1 MNVVS
6 RRAAC
11 EFVVAFVAILA
22 VMTPT
27 AQGQSTATS
36 SATPAQTITVR
47 GPVTTVPS
55 RDWLDYAQLVAIGL
69 AFVTILVIRQQLRS
83 SDRASRQE
91 RSAEQA
97 AVWMNRDFREVL
109 SPVWSFFEVSDV
121 DDCIAKVRAWVTAP
135 HSEDA
140 SLPGAENGPLLKKND
155 INHVL
160 GVIEEAAVRYN
171 RGAVDRDWVERLL
184 GPAFVAMFDRCL
196 WFLVFFRVQEGW
208 PSMCNEWEAMV
219 RDLRESRTVS
229 LRSIH
234 IVRNIRAL
242 QKRRRQQSEGT
253 YAEITTCRM
262 QRVRVICVPPSPET
276 ATAEL
281 WDQSRQLSSSLAVDH
296 NRIVGFGGPPGPG
309 AAAARWTAIVIPT
322 SIDYTK
328 EDVERDS
335 ALRGKLEAYLIST
348 TAAAD
353 SQEPSELTS
362 TAEPKSS
369 EGQ

>member
-1 MNVVS
+1 MNLVS

-11 EFVVAFVAILA
+11 EFVVVLVAILA
-22 VMTPT
+22 VMAPT
-27 AQGQSTATS
+27 AEGEPTATS
-36 SATPAQTITVR
+36 STSPAQTITVR
-47 GPVTTVPS
+47 GPVTTVAT
-55 RDWLDYAQLVAIGL
+55 RDWLDYAQLFAIGL
-69 AFVTILVIRQQLRS
+69 AFVTVLVIRQQLRS
-83 SDRASRQE
+83 SDRAARQE

-97 AVWMNRDFREVL
+97 AVWMNRDFRTVL
-109 SPVWSFFEVSDV
+109 SPVWSFFEVRDV

-140 SLPGAENGPLLKKND
+140 SLPSAEDGPPLKKND

-219 RDLRESRTVS
+219 RDLRESRTAS

-242 QKRRRQQSEGT
+242 PETPAPTIRGDLRGNHNMQSSKGPCDLRSPEPRDRPGRAVETVAPALQQSGRRSQADRWVREFPRSGRCQRPMDSHRDPHLDRLHEGRRR
-253 YAEITTCRM
+253 
-262 QRVRVICVPPSPET
+262 
-276 ATAEL
+276 
-281 WDQSRQLSSSLAVDH
+281 
-296 NRIVGFGGPPGPG
+296 GG
-309 AAAARWTAIVIPT
+309 
-322 SIDYTK
+322 
-328 EDVERDS
+328 
-335 ALRGKLEAYLIST
+335 
-348 TAAAD
+348 
-353 SQEPSELTS
+353 
-362 TAEPKSS
+362 
-369 EGQ
+369 

>member
-1 MNVVS
+1 MNLVS

-11 EFVVAFVAILA
+11 EFVVVLVAILA
-22 VMTPT
+22 VMAPT
-27 AQGQSTATS
+27 AEGEPTATS
-36 SATPAQTITVR
+36 STSPAQTITVR
-47 GPVTTVPS
+47 GPVTTVAT
-55 RDWLDYAQLVAIGL
+55 RDWLDYAQLFAIGL
-69 AFVTILVIRQQLRS
+69 AFVTVLVIRQQLRS
-83 SDRASRQE
+83 SDRAARQE

-97 AVWMNRDFREVL
+97 AVWMNRDFRTVL
-109 SPVWSFFEVSDV
+109 SPVWSFFEVRDV

-140 SLPGAENGPLLKKND
+140 SLPSAEDGPPLKKND

-219 RDLRESRTVS
+219 RDLRESRTAS

-242 QKRRRQQSEGT
+242 QKRRRQRSEGT
-253 YAEITTCRM
+253 YEEITTCRA

-276 ATAEL
+276 APDEL
-281 WDQSRQLSSSLAVDH
+281 WKQSRQLSSSLAVDH
-296 NRIVGFGGPPGPG
+296 KRIVGFGSSPGPG
-309 AAAARWTAIVIPT
+309 DASARWTAIVIPT

-328 EDVERDS
+328 EDAEGDH
-335 ALRGKLEAYLIST
+335 ALRRKLEGYLISIS
-348 TAAAD
+348 AAD
-353 SQEPSELTS
+353 DPQEHPT
-362 TAEPKSS
+362 
-369 EGQ
+369 